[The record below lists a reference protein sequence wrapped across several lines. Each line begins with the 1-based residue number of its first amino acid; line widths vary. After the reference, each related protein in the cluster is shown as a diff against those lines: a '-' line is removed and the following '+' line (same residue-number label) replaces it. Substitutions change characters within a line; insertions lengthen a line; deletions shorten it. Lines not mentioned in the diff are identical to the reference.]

1 MRAFMVGFL
10 LGVGVTVG
18 GAFALDF
25 RSTDAGKKVVNWGML
40 GQKAG
45 EFSPTRFLPN

>member
-1 MRAFMVGFL
+1 MRAFLVGFL
-10 LGVGVTVG
+10 LGIGVTVG

-25 RSTDAGKKVVNWGML
+25 KSTDAGKKVVNWGMI

-45 EFSPTRFLPN
+45 ELSPTKFLHN

>member
-1 MRAFMVGFL
+1 MRAFLMGFI
-10 LGVGVTVG
+10 LGVGLTVG

-25 RSTDAGKKVVNWGML
+25 RVADAGKKVVNWGML

-45 EFSPTRFLPN
+45 EFSPTRFLR